1 MRLLNRENEL
11 HTTRC
16 LLVEPSRGVR
26 TIRMDC
32 ERASLCVPLSEVLE
46 DVESLLAAWIFD
58 LWVEQRARKG

>member
-11 HTTRC
+11 HTTHC
-16 LLVEPSRGVR
+16 LLVEPSPGRVGL
-26 TIRMDC
+26 RMNWK
-32 ERASLCVPLSEVLE
+32 RASECVPLSEVLE